1 MLNFIIKRLLYIVLA
16 MYLIITATF
25 FLMQLAPGSPFTS
38 ERELPPAIE
47 EQLNAKYG
55 LDNPWYIQYK
65 DYLVDTMTFDFGESM
80 KYKGRSTND
89 IIAESFP
96 VSLALGLRPGDGIG
110 NWPWCFTRRCFC
122 TVS

>member
-1 MLNFIIKRLLYIVLA
+1 MKIFENNIKRRSVHWLNYIFKRLVYIVIS

-25 FLMQLAPGSPFTS
+25 FLMKLAPGSPFAS

-65 DYLVDTMTFDFGESM
+65 DYLVSYNYFRF
-80 KYKGRSTND
+80 
-89 IIAESFP
+89 
-96 VSLALGLRPGDGIG
+96 
-110 NWPWCFTRRCFC
+110 W
-122 TVS
+122 